1 MAFEETKYNNKFP
14 DNWEWAGNKT
24 IEGYDTEGGKYQPP
38 DELKEQGFTP
48 GYKPPAEFFNW
59 FWRKVIKCVR
69 EIQTLFKSHREAE
82 VIDHPDGSVTLAKLA
97 DDVRGAML
105 SAEYD
110 AEHKRLILTGGAGSG
125 GGGGSASLP
134 IATADVLGGIKIGV
148 GIDMDDDG
156 TANVKPDVRA
166 DEIMTAEEAAEI
178 INRIFSEEGLS

>member
-1 MAFEETKYNNKFP
+1 MNETKYYKFKKP
-14 DNWEWAGNKT
+14 GQDDV
-24 IEGYDTEGGKYQPP
+24 YDI
-38 DELKEQGFTP
+38 DEYNIDAIDEKIYDREVE
-48 GYKPPAEFFNW
+48 YKD
-59 FWRKVIKCVR
+59 
-69 EIQTLFKSHREAE
+69 HREAE

-105 SAEYD
+105 RAEYD
-110 AEHKRLILTGGAGSG
+110 AEHKRLVLTGGGAGSG

-178 INRIFSEEGLS
+178 INRVFSEEGLS

>member
-1 MAFEETKYNNKFP
+1 MAETENYKFQKP
-14 DNWEWAGNKT
+14 AQDDFYDIDEYNKT
-24 IEGYDTEGGKYQPP
+24 IDEIDEKIYD
-38 DELKEQGFTP
+38 
-48 GYKPPAEFFNW
+48 
-59 FWRKVIKCVR
+59 R
-69 EIQTLFKSHREAE
+69 EVEYKSHREAE

-110 AEHKRLILTGGAGSG
+110 ADHKRLVLTGGGAGSG

-134 IATADVLGGIKIGV
+134 IATADVLGGIKIGA

-178 INRIFSEEGLS
+178 INRVFSEEGLL